1 MSETSKIEEMENLA
15 RDRLSGE
22 PTGHDFWH
30 AVRTRNNALHIQAL
44 EGGDTRIIVPA
55 SLLHDIGDRKV
66 LGTEDDDHS
75 IVRDFLAEIGLD
87 ESSINHILHIIENM
101 SYSKSI
107 DNPDIDKTLEFQIV
121 QDADRLDALG
131 AIGIA
136 RAFAY
141 GGRAGRLI
149 HDPEASAQEFT
160 STAAYK
166 ASIGSTLAHF
176 DEKLL
181 RLKGTFNTATARE
194 IAQSRDTY
202 MHEFYNRFL
211 EEWEG
216 SR

>member
-1 MSETSKIEEMENLA
+1 MKEAARRGAIESFA
-15 RDRLSGE
+15 RDRLTGE
-22 PTGHDFWH
+22 PTGHDWWH
-30 AVRTRNNALHIQAL
+30 AVRVRNNGLHIQAA
-44 EGGDTRIIVPA
+44 EGGDIAVIEIA
-55 SLLHDIGDRKV
+55 SLIHDIGDRKV
-66 LGTEDDDHS
+66 LGTEDDDHT
-75 IVRDFLAEIGLD
+75 IARDFLREIGVD
-87 ESSINHILHIIENM
+87 KVVIDHIMHIIENM

-149 HDPEASAQEFT
+149 HDPETSAQEHV

-194 IAQSRDTY
+194 IAASRDAY
-202 MHEFYNRFL
+202 MREFYDTFL